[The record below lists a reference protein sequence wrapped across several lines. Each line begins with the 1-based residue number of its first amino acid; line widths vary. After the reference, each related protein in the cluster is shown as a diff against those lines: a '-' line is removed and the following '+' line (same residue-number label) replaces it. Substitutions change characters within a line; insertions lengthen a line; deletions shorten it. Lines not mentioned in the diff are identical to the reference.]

1 MRHFRVAAQSPE
13 ENDKLIEAL
22 KNGYPYSYTPLVIGW
37 CLDLLFGDPA
47 CLPHPI
53 IWFGRMI
60 GFANDAFNGGEHRVL
75 KGGLVAVVL
84 ILMAFILT
92 WILMDLVSV
101 SVWLSVAVQSVL
113 IFYCLA
119 GTTLVKEVGMV
130 FKAVDRSLE
139 EGRMQVRQ
147 NRRT

>member
-1 MRHFRVAAQSPE
+1 MGIVIEPTDCNFLLAQLPDRSASQLKDWLIENYGILIRDASNFEGLTVRHFRVAAQSPE

-60 GFANDAFNGGEHRVL
+60 GFANVL
-75 KGGLVAVVL
+75 STGVSIACLKV
-84 ILMAFILT
+84 
-92 WILMDLVSV
+92 DLLL
-101 SVWLSVAVQSVL
+101 LS
-113 IFYCLA
+113 
-119 GTTLVKEVGMV
+119 
-130 FKAVDRSLE
+130 
-139 EGRMQVRQ
+139 
-147 NRRT
+147 